1 MGPKKKKKGSKKK
14 KEKKT
19 GEEGEEEKKEE
30 FGDQFIK
37 LPKYGWMK
45 LEVGSNLFASVKV
58 RQFHN
63 VSCHLVKI
71 MRCTNPR
78 V

>member
-1 MGPKKKKKGSKKK
+1 MAPKKKKKGGKKK

-45 LEVGSNLFASVKV
+45 LEVRSNIIASVKV
-58 RQFHN
+58 CQSHN

-71 MRCTNPR
+71 MRCTNLR